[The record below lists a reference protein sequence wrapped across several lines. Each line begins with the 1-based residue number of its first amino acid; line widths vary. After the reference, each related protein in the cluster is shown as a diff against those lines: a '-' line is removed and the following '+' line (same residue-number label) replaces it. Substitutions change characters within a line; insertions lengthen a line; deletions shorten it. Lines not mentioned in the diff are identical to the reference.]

1 MIFGPTVSGIPN
13 PIFMALQILT
23 IVHVII
29 SLLAIA
35 SGFVVMAAMARG
47 EARHP
52 WTTFFLA
59 MTVATSATGFLF
71 PIKGFTPALAF
82 GVISLIALGLAIYA
96 WRSKRLEGGWR
107 KTYLINAL
115 FAQYLNVFVL
125 VVQLFLKVPF
135 LKAWAPTQQDP
146 PFCIAQA
153 LVLAGFIGVGFTALR
168 KTRTA
173 TQAAA

>member
-1 MIFGPTVSGIPN
+1 
-13 PIFMALQILT
+13 MALHILT

-35 SGFVVMAAMARG
+35 SGFVVMAAMVRG

-52 WTTFFLA
+52 WTAFFLA

-82 GVISLIALGLAIYA
+82 GVISLIVLGLAIHA
-96 WRSKRLEGGWR
+96 WRAKCLEGGWR

-125 VVQLFLKVPF
+125 VVQSFQKVPF
-135 LKAWAPTQQDP
+135 LKALAPTQSEP
-146 PFCIAQA
+146 PFGIAQGV
-153 LVLAGFIGVGFTALR
+153 VLAGFGWAGVLALR
-168 KTRTA
+168 RRRVIA
-173 TQAAA
+173 

>member
-1 MIFGPTVSGIPN
+1 
-13 PIFMALQILT
+13 MALHILT

-35 SGFVVMAAMARG
+35 SGFVVMAAMVRG

-52 WTTFFLA
+52 WTAFFLA

-82 GVISLIALGLAIYA
+82 GVISLIVLGLAIHA
-96 WRSKRLEGGWR
+96 WRAKRLEGGWR

-125 VVQLFLKVPF
+125 VVQSFQKVPF
-135 LKAWAPTQQDP
+135 LKALAPTQSEP
-146 PFCIAQA
+146 PFGIAQGV
-153 LVLAGFIGVGFTALR
+153 VLAGFGWAGVLALR
-168 KTRTA
+168 RRRVIA
-173 TQAAA
+173 

>member
-1 MIFGPTVSGIPN
+1 
-13 PIFMALQILT
+13 MALHILT

-35 SGFVVMAAMARG
+35 SGFVVMAAMVRG

-52 WTTFFLA
+52 WTAFFLA

-82 GVISLIALGLAIYA
+82 GVISLIVLGLAIHA
-96 WRSKRLEGGWR
+96 WRAKRLEGGWR

-125 VVQLFLKVPF
+125 VVQSFQKVPF
-135 LKAWAPTQQDP
+135 LKALAPTQSEP
-146 PFCIAQA
+146 PFGIAQGVVLVGFGWA
-153 LVLAGFIGVGFTALR
+153 GVLALR
-168 KTRTA
+168 RRRVIA
-173 TQAAA
+173 